1 MKLDDWRQDVDQCN
15 MAMNQVYSAL
25 SKKREYIV
33 SEVEKLCNS
42 YDLPV
47 KKISVSSDCTV
58 LTVYFDA
65 NTSNTLHFPRKF
77 LLELNMSFSVKREL
91 DALANNVLFLEIYPF
106 LDWE

>member
-1 MKLDDWRQDVDQCN
+1 MMMDEWRESVNECN
-15 MAMNQVYSAL
+15 LAMNEVYTLL
-25 SKKREYIV
+25 SKKREFLV
-33 SEVEKLCNS
+33 AEVEKLCNK

-47 KKISVSSDCTV
+47 SKISVSSDCTV
-58 LTVYFDA
+58 LTVYFDG